1 MEKICRTAR
10 RPSVYFKINTMRY
23 VDQDGSQ
30 VTIYQPN
37 ERRGGLFWGVRQAID
52 DIVASRHVI
61 ARLFWRDFIAQF
73 RQKILGYFWAL
84 LSPLLGI
91 VSFLFL
97 FFIGVLKPG
106 QGEIPYTLYVLV
118 GSTIWG
124 CLPGAMGAVSGGL
137 QAQADLIMRTRI
149 PKLALA
155 VSSLAS
161 LLYGIVISMATMTI
175 LFLVMGV
182 TPSWWFLAYPLLI
195 LPMVLLG
202 TAAGLVLSVLGPIAR
217 DLVPL
222 ASQALALVMYIT
234 PVIYLQSTIQNPIV
248 KTLIEWNPI
257 TYLVDIPRSLICLG
271 RTENIGAFLWVA
283 IGTVALVII
292 GLRIFYL
299 LEDLVAERL

>member
-1 MEKICRTAR
+1 
-10 RPSVYFKINTMRY
+10 MRY
-23 VDQDGSQ
+23 VEKDGTP
-30 VTIYQPN
+30 VTVYQPN
-37 ERRGGLFWGVRQAID
+37 ERRGGLVWGLLQARE

-61 ARLFWRDFIAQF
+61 ARLFWRDFISQF

-91 VSFLFL
+91 ISFLFL
-97 FFIGVLKPG
+97 FFIGVLRPG
-106 QGEIPYTLYVLV
+106 EGEIPYTLYVLM

-155 VSSLAS
+155 VSSLAG
-161 LLYGIVISMATMTI
+161 LVYGIAISMVTMTI
-175 LFLVMGV
+175 VFLFMGAA
-182 TPSWWFLAYPLLI
+182 PSWWFLAYPLLV

-217 DLVPL
+217 DLIPL
-222 ASQALALVMYIT
+222 ATQALAFVMYLT
-234 PVIYLQSTIQNPIV
+234 PVIYVHSSIQNPIV
-248 KTLIEWNPI
+248 KAIIEWNPI
-257 TYLVDIPRSLICLG
+257 TYMVDIPRSLIYLG
-271 RTENIGAFLWVA
+271 RTENIDAFLWGA

-292 GLRIFYL
+292 GLRVFYL
-299 LEDLVAERL
+299 LEDLVVERL

>member
-1 MEKICRTAR
+1 
-10 RPSVYFKINTMRY
+10 MRY
-23 VDQDGSQ
+23 IEKDGTP
-30 VTIYQPN
+30 VTVYQPN
-37 ERRGGLFWGVRQAID
+37 ERRGGLVWGLLQARE

-97 FFIGVLKPG
+97 FFIGVLRPG
-106 QGEIPYTLYVLV
+106 EGEIPYTLYVLM

-155 VSSLAS
+155 VSSLAG
-161 LLYGIVISMATMTI
+161 LVYGIAISMVTMTI
-175 LFLVMGV
+175 LFLFMGV
-182 TPSWWFLAYPLLI
+182 TPSWWFLAYPLLV

-217 DLVPL
+217 DLIPL
-222 ASQALALVMYIT
+222 ATQALAFVMYLT
-234 PVIYLQSTIQNPIV
+234 PVIYVHSSIQNPIV
-248 KTLIEWNPI
+248 KTIIEWNPI
-257 TYLVDIPRSLICLG
+257 TYLVEIPRSLICLG
-271 RTENIGAFLWVA
+271 RTENIDTFLRVA
-283 IGTVALVII
+283 VGTVLLVTI

>member
-1 MEKICRTAR
+1 
-10 RPSVYFKINTMRY
+10 MRY
-23 VDQDGSQ
+23 IDKDGMP

-37 ERRGGLFWGVRQAID
+37 EVQGGVIWGLRQAYR
-52 DIVASRHVI
+52 DIMVSRHVI

-84 LSPLLGI
+84 LSPLLG
-91 VSFLFL
+91 VLSFLFL
-97 FFIGVLKPG
+97 FFVGVLKPG

-155 VSSLAS
+155 VSSLAG
-161 LLYGIVISMATMTI
+161 LIYGILISMITI
-175 LFLVMGV
+175 TIIFAVMDV
-182 TPSWWFLAYPLLI
+182 TPTWWFLAYPLLV

-202 TAAGLVLSVLGPIAR
+202 TALGLVLSVLGSIAR
-217 DLVPL
+217 DLTPM
-222 ASQALALVMYIT
+222 ASQTLALVMYIT
-234 PVIYLQSTIQNPIV
+234 PVIYVHSTIQNAFV
-248 KTLIEWNPI
+248 KTLIDWNPI
-257 TYLVDIPRSLICLG
+257 SYLVDVPRSLICLG
-271 RTENIGAFLWVA
+271 HADNTDIFLYVFLGTA
-283 IGTVALVII
+283 ILVVF

>member
-1 MEKICRTAR
+1 
-10 RPSVYFKINTMRY
+10 MRY
-23 VDQDGSQ
+23 FEKNGIP
-30 VTIYQPN
+30 VTVYQPN
-37 ERRGGLFWGVRQAID
+37 EMRGGLLWGLQKAIQ

-61 ARLFWRDFIAQF
+61 VRLFWRDFIAQF
-73 RQKILGYFWAL
+73 RQKLLGYFWAF
-84 LSPLLGI
+84 LSPFLGI

-97 FFIGVLKPG
+97 FAIGVLKPG
-106 QGEIPYTLYVLV
+106 EGDIPYTIYVLV

-124 CLPGAMGAVSGGL
+124 CLPGAMGLVSGGL

-155 VSSLAS
+155 VSSLAGLVYS
-161 LLYGIVISMATMTI
+161 IGISMVTMLI
-175 LFLVMGV
+175 LFLFIGV
-182 TPSWWFLAYPLLI
+182 TPSWWILLYPLLV

-222 ASQALALVMYIT
+222 ATQALSFVMYVT
-234 PVIYLQSTIQNPIV
+234 PVIYVQSSIQNPVV
-248 KTLIEWNPI
+248 KKMIEWNPI
-257 TYLVDIPRSLICLG
+257 TYLVDIPRSLVCLG
-271 RTENIGAFLWVA
+271 RAENIETFLWVA
-283 IGTVALVII
+283 IGTIVLVTI

>member
-1 MEKICRTAR
+1 
-10 RPSVYFKINTMRY
+10 MRY
-23 VDQDGSQ
+23 FEKNGIP
-30 VTIYQPN
+30 VTVYQPN
-37 ERRGGLFWGVRQAID
+37 EMRGGLLWGLQKAIE

-61 ARLFWRDFIAQF
+61 VRLFWRDFIAQF
-73 RQKILGYFWAL
+73 RQKLLGYFWAF
-84 LSPLLGI
+84 LSPFLGI

-97 FFIGVLKPG
+97 FAIGVLKPG
-106 QGEIPYTLYVLV
+106 EGDIPYTIYVLV

-124 CLPGAMGAVSGGL
+124 CLPGAMGLVSGGL

-155 VSSLAS
+155 VSSLAGLVYS
-161 LLYGIVISMATMTI
+161 IGISMVTMLI
-175 LFLVMGV
+175 LFLFIGV
-182 TPSWWFLAYPLLI
+182 TPSWWILLYPLLV

-222 ASQALALVMYIT
+222 ATQALSFVMYVT
-234 PVIYLQSTIQNPIV
+234 PVIYVQSSIQNPVV
-248 KTLIEWNPI
+248 KKLIEWNPI
-257 TYLVDIPRSLICLG
+257 TYLVDIPRSLVCLG
-271 RTENIGAFLWVA
+271 RAENIETFLWVA
-283 IGTVALVII
+283 IGTIVLVTI

>member
-1 MEKICRTAR
+1 
-10 RPSVYFKINTMRY
+10 MRY
-23 VDQDGSQ
+23 FEKDGTP

-37 ERRGGLFWGVRQAID
+37 ERRGGLIWGLLQARE
-52 DIVASRHVI
+52 DIAASRYVI
-61 ARLFWRDFIAQF
+61 ARLFWRDFISQF

-91 VSFLFL
+91 ISFLFL
-97 FFIGVLKPG
+97 FFIGVLRPG
-106 QGEIPYTLYVLV
+106 EGEIPYTLYVLM

-124 CLPGAMGAVSGGL
+124 CLPSAMAAVSGGL

-155 VSSLAS
+155 VSSLAG
-161 LLYGIVISMATMTI
+161 LLYGIVISMVTMAI

-217 DLVPL
+217 DIVPL
-222 ASQALALVMYIT
+222 ATQALAFVMYIT
-234 PVIYLQSTIQNPIV
+234 PVIYVQSSIQNPFV

-257 TYLVDIPRSLICLG
+257 TYLVDVPRSLICLG
-271 RTENIGAFLWVA
+271 RAENIDTFLWA
-283 IGTVALVII
+283 GIGTVALITI
-292 GLRIFYL
+292 GLRVFYL

>member
-1 MEKICRTAR
+1 
-10 RPSVYFKINTMRY
+10 MRY
-23 VDQDGSQ
+23 IDKDGMA
-30 VTIYQPN
+30 VTVYQPN
-37 ERRGGLFWGVRQAID
+37 ERQGGVVWSLHQGYQ
-52 DIVASRHVI
+52 DIASSRHVI

-84 LSPLLGI
+84 LSPLLGV

-97 FFIGVLKPG
+97 FFVGVLQPG

-155 VSSLAS
+155 VSSLAG
-161 LLYGIVISMATMTI
+161 LIYGILISMITMTI
-175 LFLVMGV
+175 IFVVNGV
-182 TPSWWFLAYPLLI
+182 TPTWWFLAYPLLV

-202 TAAGLVLSVLGPIAR
+202 TAIGLVLSVLGSIAR
-217 DLVPL
+217 DLTPMTNQL
-222 ASQALALVMYIT
+222 LALVMYIT
-234 PVIYLQSTIQNPIV
+234 PVIYVHSTIKNV
-248 KTLIEWNPI
+248 FVRTLIDWNPI
-257 TYLVDIPRSLICLG
+257 SYLVDVPRALICLG
-271 RTENIGAFLWVA
+271 RADNVDIYLLVSA
-283 IGTVALVII
+283 GTIALVAI

>member
-1 MEKICRTAR
+1 
-10 RPSVYFKINTMRY
+10 MRY
-23 VDQDGSQ
+23 FEKNGIP
-30 VTIYQPN
+30 VTVYQPN
-37 ERRGGLFWGVRQAID
+37 EMRGGLLWGLQKAIE

-61 ARLFWRDFIAQF
+61 VRLFWRDFIAQF
-73 RQKILGYFWAL
+73 RQKLLGYFWAF
-84 LSPLLGI
+84 LSPFLGI

-97 FFIGVLKPG
+97 FAIGVLKPG
-106 QGEIPYTLYVLV
+106 EGDIPYTIYVLV

-124 CLPGAMGAVSGGL
+124 CLPGAMGLVSGGL

-155 VSSLAS
+155 VSSLAGLVYS
-161 LLYGIVISMATMTI
+161 IGISMVTMLI
-175 LFLVMGV
+175 LFLFIGV
-182 TPSWWFLAYPLLI
+182 TPSWWILLYPLLV

-222 ASQALALVMYIT
+222 ATQALSFVMYVT
-234 PVIYLQSTIQNPIV
+234 PVIYVQSSIQNPVV
-248 KTLIEWNPI
+248 KKMIEWNPI
-257 TYLVDIPRSLICLG
+257 TYLVDIPRSLVCLG
-271 RTENIGAFLWVA
+271 RAENIETFLWVA
-283 IGTVALVII
+283 IGTIVLVTI